1 MSKTRLILIIVAAV
15 IFFAALGV
23 YFTVSDNTQ
32 EQNSLSPVQQNP
44 EFVSEDV
51 VKEETSVN
59 DFETFGTTK
68 LKVVT
73 YGGVSDIK
81 TALISQKE
89 HALIRNPRNTGDLE
103 FHKSD
108 SFGEYYFAENSDGE
122 KIEYTQGTPEGI
134 FGIGDRGE
142 VSGILILERNPSTE
156 YYASY
161 PIQELAKKYGF
172 IAVRDDQTTNNF
184 LKNKYLKIT
193 NLNNNRQVVVEIDS
207 RNPIEDTLYVS
218 EATRKALMIDE
229 NALGS
234 FSLEIVDKQNNTLGV
249 VRL

>member
-1 MSKTRLILIIVAAV
+1 MSKTRLILIIVAVV

-32 EQNSLSPVQQNP
+32 DQNNLLPTQQNP
-44 EFVSEDV
+44 DFVSEDV
-51 VKEETSVN
+51 VKEDTGVN
-59 DFETFGTTK
+59 DFETFGATK
-68 LKVVT
+68 LKIVT

-81 TALISQKE
+81 TALSGQRE
-89 HALIRNPRNTGDLE
+89 FALIRNPRNTGDLE

-108 SFGEYYFAENSDGE
+108 SFGEYYFAENINGE
-122 KIEYTQGTPEGI
+122 KIEYTEGTPEGI
-134 FGIGDRGE
+134 FGIGDKGE
-142 VSGILILERNPSTE
+142 VSGILISDRNTSTE

-172 IAVRDDQTTNNF
+172 IAVRDDPITNSF
-184 LKNKYLKIT
+184 LKNKYLKIK

-234 FSLEIVDKQNNTLGV
+234 FSLEIVDKENNKLGV